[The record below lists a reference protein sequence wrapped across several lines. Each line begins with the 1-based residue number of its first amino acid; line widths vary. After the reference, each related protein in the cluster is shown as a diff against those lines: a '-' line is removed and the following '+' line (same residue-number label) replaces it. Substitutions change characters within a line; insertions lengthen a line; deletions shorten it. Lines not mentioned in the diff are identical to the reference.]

1 MNERAQA
8 SPAFGGFLILPLK
21 YDPARLDR
29 ARLEALGTPA
39 PVTTADVNENVKSMF
54 DPDSPASVGWGRVLP
69 RQALCASLGVGCT
82 GALKVHAG
90 GREFDFSL
98 EESRLYVF
106 NTRVAFFCLALTFSN
121 METLAAICNPGWAS
135 STAAWR
141 AAPARKALFMALL
154 EKTPMWKR
162 EWCSL
167 RTSKAWKSWH
177 RVRVAKA
184 MVLAVA
190 PPPPGRT
197 CSPSR

>member
-8 SPAFGGFLILPLK
+8 APAFGGFLILPLK

-69 RQALCASLGVGCT
+69 RQALCASLGGGCT

-135 STAAWR
+135 STAAFSRLDEEGQSREFSLEGWLDGLLK
-141 AAPARKALFMALL
+141 PLGL
-154 EKTPMWKR
+154 EKFLFLPAGRLCLHLHPGAGM
-162 EWCSL
+162 
-167 RTSKAWKSWH
+167 
-177 RVRVAKA
+177 VRHAGGD
-184 MVLAVA
+184 AVHHL
-190 PPPPGRT
+190 
-197 CSPSR
+197 